1 MAKRKLNPKVNEP
14 IIAVEDISGKREV
27 VVSFDISTSC
37 TGVCVLDYK
46 TGDLVLL
53 AHKRLDKFDDE
64 YEKGDNFS
72 NDWIDPT
79 WNVKRVY
86 IEEAAKKFTSGFS
99 SAGTIMTLGRFN
111 GIISYMV
118 YKWWGVKPTMVSVRS
133 ARSRLGIKIDY
144 KDKTTSTKDKVGL
157 IVRTMHPEFPWVTK
171 VAKAGKFKGQTVLE
185 KFNEDMV
192 DAWVIG
198 AAGRIMFP

>member
-1 MAKRKLNPKVNEP
+1 MAKRKLKVSEP
-14 IIAVEDISGKREV
+14 IVPVIVEDTSGKREV
-27 VVSFDISTSC
+27 VLGLDISTS
-37 TGVCVLDYK
+37 TVGICVLDYK

-53 AHKRLDKFDDE
+53 THKRLDKFEDE
-64 YEKGDNFS
+64 YEKGDNFI
-72 NDWIDPT
+72 NDWVDPT
-79 WNVKRVY
+79 WVVKRVY
-86 IEEAAKKFTSGFS
+86 IEEAAKKFSFGLS

-118 YKWWGVKPTMVSVRS
+118 YKWWGIKPTMVSVRS

-144 KDKTTSTKDKVGL
+144 KDKTASTKDKVGL

-171 VAKAGKFKGQTVLE
+171 LAKAGKFKGQTVLE